1 MGRLRTFD
9 HDEVV
14 RSARDL
20 FWSRGY
26 AEAGIGEL
34 EEATSLKRSSL
45 YHAFGSKR
53 GLFEAVVVDYL
64 AHVARPRL
72 AGLRESNPAPEALER
87 YLAVL
92 RAEILSP
99 SSAAR
104 SGCLLLNA
112 ACTPLASDD
121 DGVRAIIAE
130 YTEEIRVAVRAGVA
144 AGRPDLDAASQR
156 TLAVTCSSL
165 VLAALAQA
173 RTDEAGAAESL
184 DAATSVL
191 ATWQPRAAQASVTAV
206 P

>member
-1 MGRLRTFD
+1 MGRQRTFD

-72 AGLRESNPAPEALER
+72 AALRQNDPAPDALER
-87 YLAVL
+87 YLGAL
-92 RAEILSP
+92 RAEITSP
-99 SSAAR
+99 SSSAR
-104 SGCLLLNA
+104 SGCLLVNA
-112 ACTPLASDD
+112 ACTPLASEDE
-121 DGVRAIIAE
+121 GVRVIIAE
-130 YTEEIRVAVRAGVA
+130 YTDEIRGAVRAGVA
-144 AGRPDLDAASQR
+144 ARRPDLDGASQR

-173 RTDEAGAAESL
+173 RVDDEAAAESL
-184 DAATSVL
+184 DAAAAVL
-191 ATWQPRAAQASVTAV
+191 ATWQPRVAQGSFTAV